1 MLKKLIYF
9 SLLLHLFSNAYALN
23 TQDQGEYVI
32 MNKQGFPT
40 TTQIRS
46 RFINNQWF
54 IDIRNN
60 NRVAWT
66 PTCTGHSFCRLHL
79 ASPSDTQKWQELL
92 AESNNNPIQLY
103 CIKNSTFAFCR
114 AQNDENNHSK
124 QRNYWFITLSTAP
137 NIPLPLHRLK

>member
-1 MLKKLIYF
+1 MLKKLLYF
-9 SLLLHLFSNAYALN
+9 SLLFYLFPNAYALD
-23 TQDQGEYVI
+23 TQDQGEYVM

-46 RFINNQWF
+46 RLLNNQWV

-92 AESNNNPIQLY
+92 TETSDNPISLS
-103 CIKNSTFAFCR
+103 CIKNSAFAFCR
-114 AQNDENNHSK
+114 TQNNENNHSK
-124 QRNYWFITLSTAP
+124 QHDYWFITLSTAP